1 MYIYIYNTSILGAV
15 PVFDTVQVS
24 TYTIV
29 HILHYITLYYIVLH
43 YIAILCYII
52 L

>member
-1 MYIYIYNTSILGAV
+1 MYIDMHWYIYNMYIYIYNTSILGAV

-29 HILHYITLYYIVLH
+29 PIYIYECV
-43 YIAILCYII
+43 
-52 L
+52 